1 MDKHYISGYATR
13 TALPRNKRMREA
25 GITALSAV
33 SSSPAGSEGPDWF
46 IAQGDGS
53 LRLNPRY
60 SGLWT
65 DGFLSALG
73 VGPSSGGSGGGADL
87 SDVWESLRT
96 NSDDFADEKIDWG
109 HINLSVATEGTGNV
123 VSGLTLTKNGTSAT
137 LTAQFMN
144 ISSWAL
150 ASQKPTYSYT
160 EIQGLSEILAE
171 KASVSWVSPE
181 PASGNEAGLTVNGV
195 TKTLLKS
202 SAIEYS
208 DKAVGLISETDFRS
222 ALNTFFPIP

>member
-25 GITALSAV
+25 GITALSTA
-33 SSSPAGSEGPDWF
+33 SSATAGSEVPDWF
-46 IAQGDGS
+46 IVQGDRS

-73 VGPSSGGSGGGADL
+73 VGSGSGGSGGSDL
-87 SDVWESLRT
+87 SDVWESL
-96 NSDDFADEKIDWG
+96 SGHEDDFASEKIDWA
-109 HINLSVATEGTGNV
+109 HLNLTLAVSGTGNV
-123 VSGLTLTKNGTSAT
+123 VSGLTLAKNGTTAT

-144 ISSWAL
+144 IASWAL

-160 EIQGLSEILAE
+160 EIQGLSEIWRRRLPYHGFLPNRHRE
-171 KASVSWVSPE
+171 
-181 PASGNEAGLTVNGV
+181 
-195 TKTLLKS
+195 TKP
-202 SAIEYS
+202 
-208 DKAVGLISETDFRS
+208 V
-222 ALNTFFPIP
+222 

>member
-25 GITALSAV
+25 GITALSTA
-33 SSSPAGSEGPDWF
+33 SSATAGSEVPDWF

-87 SDVWESLRT
+87 SDVWDSLMT
-96 NSDDFADEKIDWG
+96 NRVDDDYYNRKIDWG

-123 VSGLTLTKNGTSAT
+123 VSGLTLTKNGTSAV

-160 EIQGLSEILAE
+160 EIQGLEDVLS
-171 KASVSWVSPE
+171 SVSWVSPE
-181 PASGNEAGLTVNGV
+181 PASGNEAALTVNGV